1 MNSLLI
7 RIRAE
12 GPARSLIDLCLRGIV
27 VVIGSGTKGESP
39 GVGGIKEAI
48 EASEIS
54 GSKDSVRGAFRSLG
68 FLGAI
73 GDSRELKI
81 VSAMA

>member
-7 RIRAE
+7 RMRAE

-27 VVIGSGTKGESP
+27 VVIGSRTKGESP
-39 GVGGIKEAI
+39 GVGGIK

-68 FLGAI
+68 FSGAI